1 MGLLYFFFFFFSSG
15 NGLLGF
21 DKSNHYSSGTIYHSK
36 IFHFFCFIMNN
47 MNKKLFVGNL
57 DFDVKDIELEE
68 LFKTVA
74 KVLTA
79 EIVRF
84 FDKKS
89 KGFGFVEMETVEEA
103 QKAVEKLNETDF
115 RGRKIIVSYARLPQS
130 PLTK

>member
-1 MGLLYFFFFFFSSG
+1 
-15 NGLLGF
+15 
-21 DKSNHYSSGTIYHSK
+21 
-36 IFHFFCFIMNN
+36 

-68 LFKTVA
+68 LFKTVG

-89 KGFGFVEMETVEEA
+89 KGFGFVEMGTEEEA
-103 QKAVEKLNETDF
+103 KTAIDKLNGVEVK
-115 RGRKIIVSYARLPQS
+115 GRKIIVNEAHS
-130 PLTK
+130 

>member
-1 MGLLYFFFFFFSSG
+1 
-15 NGLLGF
+15 
-21 DKSNHYSSGTIYHSK
+21 
-36 IFHFFCFIMNN
+36 

-68 LFKTVA
+68 LFKTKGTVIY
-74 KVLTA
+74 A

-103 QKAVEKLNETDF
+103 KEAIEKLNGSEF
-115 RGRKIIVSYARLPQS
+115 RGRKIIVSEARPS
-130 PLTK
+130 

>member
-1 MGLLYFFFFFFSSG
+1 
-15 NGLLGF
+15 
-21 DKSNHYSSGTIYHSK
+21 
-36 IFHFFCFIMNN
+36 

-68 LFKTVA
+68 LFKTVG

-89 KGFGFVEMETVEEA
+89 KGFGFVEMGTEEEA
-103 QKAVEKLNETDF
+103 KMAIEKLNGSDF
-115 RGRKIIVSYARLPQS
+115 RGRKIIVSYARSSQS
-130 PLTK
+130 PPTP

>member
-1 MGLLYFFFFFFSSG
+1 
-15 NGLLGF
+15 
-21 DKSNHYSSGTIYHSK
+21 
-36 IFHFFCFIMNN
+36 

-68 LFKTVA
+68 LFKSSG
-74 KVLTA
+74 KVITA

-89 KGFGFVEMETVEEA
+89 KGFGFVEMATVEEA
-103 QKAVEKLNETDF
+103 KLAIDKLNGTDF

-130 PLTK
+130 PQTQ

>member
-1 MGLLYFFFFFFSSG
+1 
-15 NGLLGF
+15 
-21 DKSNHYSSGTIYHSK
+21 
-36 IFHFFCFIMNN
+36 

-68 LFKTVA
+68 LFKTVG

-89 KGFGFVEMETVEEA
+89 KGFGFVEMVTEEEA
-103 QKAVEKLNETDF
+103 KMAIEKLNGSDF
-115 RGRKIIVSYARLPQS
+115 RGRKIIVSYARSSQSLPT
-130 PLTK
+130 P

>member
-1 MGLLYFFFFFFSSG
+1 
-15 NGLLGF
+15 
-21 DKSNHYSSGTIYHSK
+21 
-36 IFHFFCFIMNN
+36 

-68 LFKTVA
+68 LFKTVG
-74 KVLTA
+74 KVIYA

-103 QKAVEKLNETDF
+103 KLAIEKLNGSDF
-115 RGRKIIVSYARLPQS
+115 RGRKIVVNEFKVSP
-130 PLTK
+130 